1 MADYIYLLEN
11 RLSPAQQRA
20 IGALRTIVRESEATI
35 FLTGG
40 AVRDLTAGASVRDID
55 LTIQGDL
62 SRIRKSLAAAGFT
75 IVGENSAAQQLFL
88 TYTGGVRL
96 ELSAAVTVSWPKPG
110 KPKYEP
116 GTIIADLR
124 GRDFTANAMAISLN
138 EGSYGLLMDPL
149 NGVADIE
156 NRELRLV
163 SNYGFIE
170 EPSRLIRAARL
181 MSRLGWQLEEKTRQ
195 RYETSKEEGYISALS
210 AWNKGYELEEVFHEE
225 DPVRVLRAL
234 ENEGWMQHLFPAL
247 QSAKAN
253 STALSELY
261 NKQGELQIQGILGQ
275 IAAIAFPLVA
285 GKMSGSE
292 QAALKKLFARQ
303 GFVQEI
309 DSLDARVKEFS
320 AKLTAKEAA
329 APSATWKLLH
339 ATEPNLVLATYFV
352 SKSAPVQARLKTF
365 LTESPNARLRI
376 PYQTL
381 TEMRITPDLPGYN
394 ELLDT
399 LFFQLMD
406 GNLST
411 PEEMKA
417 FLEPYSPP
425 APPPPPNLRRARAKK
440 EPKGRGK
447 KKAVEIL
454 DEEMPEFEGVPLTV
468 AAEEELEGLESGL
481 TEEGDLTGP
490 DRGPE
495 PTIEEPIE
503 KVAPA
508 PVKAKTAEKKSAKP
522 VAASKAA
529 PVAAKPTPAAKP
541 APVSKA
547 APVKAEVKPVA
558 TKVKAAPVP
567 EKKAVSAKPAPVA
580 VKKKVAAKVVPAKKA
595 AVKAVPAKAAKKP
608 APVVKKAAPAAKKAL
623 PAKKAVK
630 KAVPSKPVKAAVK
643 KAAVKVAP
651 AKKAPAKVVK
661 AGAKKVVPAKK
672 APAKPVKKT
681 AAKKSGRR

>member
-20 IGALRTIVRESEATI
+20 IGALRTIARESDATI

-40 AVRDLTAGASVRDID
+40 AVRDLTTGSSVRDID

-62 SRIRKSLAAAGFT
+62 SRVRKLLASAGFT
-75 IVGENSAAQQLFL
+75 VVGENSAAHQLFL
-88 TYTGGVRL
+88 TYAGGVRL
-96 ELSAAVTVSWPKPG
+96 ELSSAVTVTWPKPG

-116 GTIIADLR
+116 GSLIADLR

-149 NGVADIE
+149 NGIADIE

-170 EPSRLIRAARL
+170 EPSRLIRAVRL
-181 MSRLGWQLEEKTRQ
+181 MARLGWQLEEKTRQ
-195 RYETSKEEGYISALS
+195 RYDTAKEEGYISALS
-210 AWNKGYELEEVFHEE
+210 TWNKGYELEELFHEE

-234 ENEGWMQHLFPAL
+234 EHEGWMQYLFPAL

-253 STALSELY
+253 GAALSELY
-261 NKQGELQIQGILGQ
+261 NQQGELQIQGLLGQ
-275 IAAIAFPLVA
+275 IAAIAFPLVI
-285 GKMSGSE
+285 GKMSSSDE
-292 QAALKKLFARQ
+292 AALKGLLARQ

-320 AKLTAKEAA
+320 AKLTAKEVA
-329 APSATWKLLH
+329 APSAVWKLLH
-339 ATEPNLVLATYFV
+339 ATEPNLILATYFG

-381 TEMRITPDLPGYN
+381 TEMRITPDLPVYN
-394 ELLDT
+394 ELLDM

-425 APPPPPNLRRARAKK
+425 APPPPINLRRARAKK

-447 KKAVEIL
+447 KKAAVVV
-454 DEEMPEFEGVPLTV
+454 DEDVPEFEGIPLSV
-468 AAEEELEGLESGL
+468 AAQEEQDGLESGL
-481 TEEGDLTGP
+481 TEVGDLTGP

-495 PTIEEPIE
+495 PTVEEPIE
-503 KVAPA
+503 KVAPLPAKVKTVEKKAAKPAVAVKTPSA
-508 PVKAKTAEKKSAKP
+508 PEKAEAKQVAAKTKTPVPTPAKKTVPA
-522 VAASKAA
+522 KAA
-529 PVAAKPTPAAKP
+529 PVAA
-541 APVSKA
+541 
-547 APVKAEVKPVA
+547 
-558 TKVKAAPVP
+558 
-567 EKKAVSAKPAPVA
+567 
-580 VKKKVAAKVVPAKKA
+580 KKVAAKVVPAKKTTA
-595 AVKAVPAKAAKKP
+595 KAVPAKVAKKP
-608 APVVKKAAPAAKKAL
+608 ATVVKKAAV
-623 PAKKAVK
+623 PAKKVVA
-630 KAVPSKPVKAAVK
+630 KAVTKSVPAKKPVKAV
-643 KAAVKVAP
+643 
-651 AKKAPAKVVK
+651 
-661 AGAKKVVPAKK
+661 
-672 APAKPVKKT
+672 AKPV
-681 AAKKSGRR
+681 A

>member
-20 IGALRTIVRESEATI
+20 IGALRTVARESDATI

-40 AVRDLTAGASVRDID
+40 AVRDLTTGASVRDID

-62 SRIRKSLAAAGFT
+62 SRVRKLLAGAGFT
-75 IVGENSAAQQLFL
+75 VVGENVAAHQLFL
-88 TYTGGVRL
+88 TYGGGVRL
-96 ELSAAVTVSWPKPG
+96 ELSSAMTVSWPKPG

-116 GTIIADLR
+116 GSIIADLR

-138 EGSYGLLMDPL
+138 EGSFGLLMDPL
-149 NGVADIE
+149 NGIADIE

-170 EPSRLIRAARL
+170 EPSRLIRAVRL
-181 MSRLGWQLEEKTRQ
+181 MSRLGWQMEEKTRQ
-195 RYETSKEEGYISALS
+195 RYDTAKEEGYISALS
-210 AWNKGYELEEVFHEE
+210 AWNKGYELEEIFHEE

-253 STALSELY
+253 SAALSELY
-261 NKQGELQIQGILGQ
+261 NKQGELQIQGLLSQ
-275 IAAIAFPLVA
+275 IAAIAFPLVI
-285 GKMSGSE
+285 GKMSGADE
-292 QAALKKLFARQ
+292 GALKKLFARQ

-309 DSLDARVKEFS
+309 ESLESRVKEFS
-320 AKLTAKEAA
+320 AQLTAKDAA
-329 APSATWKLLH
+329 APSAAWKLLH
-339 ATEPNLVLATYFV
+339 ATEPNLVLATYYS

-365 LTESPNARLRI
+365 LSESPNARLRI

-381 TEMRITPDLPGYN
+381 TEMRITPDLPGYS
-394 ELLDT
+394 ELLDS

-447 KKAVEIL
+447 KKAAAVVDDEIA
-454 DEEMPEFEGVPLTV
+454 DFETVPLTV
-468 AAEEELEGLESGL
+468 AAEEEQDGLESGL

-495 PTIEEPIE
+495 PTVVEPIE

-508 PVKAKTAEKKSAKP
+508 PAKSKAAEKKPAKP
-522 VAASKAA
+522 VAAPKPA
-529 PVAAKPTPAAKP
+529 PVAAKPAA
-541 APVSKA
+541 VKA
-547 APVKAEVKPVA
+547 APVKAEVKPVVA
-558 TKVKAAPVP
+558 TKAKTASVPAKKTAPTKAAPV
-567 EKKAVSAKPAPVA
+567 AA
-580 VKKKVAAKVVPAKKA
+580 KKVAAKVVPAKKT
-595 AVKAVPAKAAKKP
+595 AVKSIPAKAVKKP
-608 APVVKKAAPAAKKAL
+608 APPVKKAASVAKKVV
-623 PAKKAVK
+623 PAKKAAATKAVKPVAK
-630 KAVPSKPVKAAVK
+630 KA
-643 KAAVKVAP
+643 AP
-651 AKKAPAKVVK
+651 AKKAPAKVV
-661 AGAKKVVPAKK
+661 AKKAVPTKKAPSKPAKK
-672 APAKPVKKT
+672 APAK
-681 AAKKSGRR
+681 KSGRR